1 MLDEEDLLPVK
12 PQDDTIADVIHLNRR
27 LQGETSPRV
36 RHAPG
41 GRVAACSSHC
51 VSLTGALSKVCR

>member
-1 MLDEEDLLPVK
+1 VK

-36 RHAPG
+36 RQAPG